1 MCSPSSRAV
10 NILSV
15 FYVFLAKKAIIGKS
29 HRALGVEGRSASV
42 QDHVSSLIS
51 ELQPPGRTLGFLV
64 AHGVHN
70 LDGAIGV
77 FPPLEA
83 GRLNLPLPVAEHNG
97 SVAVPD
103 GEE

>member
-1 MCSPSSRAV
+1 M
-10 NILSV
+10 SV
-15 FYVFLAKKAIIGKS
+15 LAKKTIIGKS
-29 HRALGVEGRSASV
+29 HRALGVEGQPASV

-51 ELQPPGRTLGFLV
+51 ELQPPRRTLGFLV
-64 AHGVHN
+64 ARGVHN